1 MESII
6 AQHYS
11 DLIKV
16 MFWLI
21 TSIGGLLIF
30 TLGWIGKMVIS
41 RLGNIEGELGKTND
55 TLSKIETDI
64 RGELSQLDRRI
75 AVVETRCQ
83 INHGKGETG

>member
-1 MESII
+1 
-6 AQHYS
+6 
-11 DLIKV
+11 
-16 MFWLI
+16 
-21 TSIGGLLIF
+21 
-30 TLGWIGKMVIS
+30 MVIS